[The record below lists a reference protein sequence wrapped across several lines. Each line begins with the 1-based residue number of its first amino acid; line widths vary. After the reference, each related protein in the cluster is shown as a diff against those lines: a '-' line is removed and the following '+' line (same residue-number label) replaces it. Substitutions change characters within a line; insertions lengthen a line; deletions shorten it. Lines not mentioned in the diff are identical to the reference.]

1 MEQNNMLS
9 FIVGAAIGGVAG
21 YMLFKHQDDIVEKL
35 QDLEETLH
43 IDHNALI
50 DKAKNQLD
58 SLTQNVQS
66 TIQRY
71 THSDE
76 KPSADEIASIMEE
89 LARLREEVKALSAT

>member
-1 MEQNNMLS
+1 MEHNNMLS

-89 LARLREEVKALSAT
+89 LARLREEVKALRPT

>member
-89 LARLREEVKALSAT
+89 LTRLREEVKALSAT

>member
-1 MEQNNMLS
+1 MEHNNMLS

-35 QDLEETLH
+35 QDLEKTLH

>member
-1 MEQNNMLS
+1 MLS

>member
-1 MEQNNMLS
+1 MEHNNMLS